1 MEEQLAFSDWINT
14 NLGEDLHLTHILPL
28 ADSGLSLYDAVK
40 DGILLCKI
48 VNHSCSDN
56 VDKRVINIVLG
67 LLWQII
73 RVSLEQCPGLAN
85 LLEGGEQL
93 ESLMKMS
100 PEAILLRWV
109 NYQLERAG
117 VPNRINNFTSDIKNS
132 EAYTHLL
139 HQIASPDSGVNKEAL
154 MESDLTSRAELMLQQ
169 ADKLGCRSFISAGD
183 VTEGVYKLN
192 LAFVANLFNNHPSLD
207 KPDIDWEGLE
217 NLEETREE
225 KSEREIAEKIIIRL
239 QNKIVCSLQKLDEL
253 PGSLPIRQLDV
264 LRPG

>member
-1 MEEQLAFSDWINT
+1 MSGT
-14 NLGEDLHLTHILPL
+14 PHL
-28 ADSGLSLYDAVK
+28 
-40 DGILLCKI
+40 
-48 VNHSCSDN
+48 
-56 VDKRVINIVLG
+56 VLG

-73 RVSLEQCPGLAN
+73 RVGLFNQISLEQCPGLAN
-85 LLEGGEQL
+85 LLEGGEHL
-93 ESLMKMS
+93 DSLMKMS

-117 VPNRINNFTSDIKNS
+117 VPNRINNFTSDIKDS
-132 EAYTHLL
+132 EAYTYLL
-139 HQIASPDSGVNKEAL
+139 HQIASPDSGVNKDAL
-154 MESDLTSRAELMLQQ
+154 MEADLNSRAELMLEQ
-169 ADKLGCRSFISAGD
+169 ADKLGCRSFITAQD

-225 KSEREIAEKIIIRL
+225 KSETDVSART
-239 QNKIVCSLQKLDEL
+239 QNDNSPIFSLQKLDEL
-253 PGSLPIRQLDV
+253 SGRLSLRQLDV

>member
-1 MEEQLAFSDWINT
+1 MFTTVYLT
-14 NLGEDLHLTHILPL
+14 GECVRI
-28 ADSGLSLYDAVK
+28 GLF
-40 DGILLCKI
+40 
-48 VNHSCSDN
+48 N
-56 VDKRVINIVLG
+56 
-67 LLWQII
+67 QI
-73 RVSLEQCPGLAN
+73 SLEQCPGLAH

-117 VPNRINNFTSDIKNS
+117 APHRITNFTGDIKDS
-132 EAYTHLL
+132 EAYTYLL
-139 HQIASPDSGVNKEAL
+139 HQIAAPDSGVNRDAL
-154 MESDLTSRAELMLQQ
+154 LETDLLARAEVMLQQ
-169 ADKLGCRSFISAGD
+169 ADKLGCRSFISPAD

-225 KSEREIAEKIIIRL
+225 KSKLIVNYSLTFIIVSAYFRNIHDA
-239 QNKIVCSLQKLDEL
+239 K
-253 PGSLPIRQLDV
+253 
-264 LRPG
+264 